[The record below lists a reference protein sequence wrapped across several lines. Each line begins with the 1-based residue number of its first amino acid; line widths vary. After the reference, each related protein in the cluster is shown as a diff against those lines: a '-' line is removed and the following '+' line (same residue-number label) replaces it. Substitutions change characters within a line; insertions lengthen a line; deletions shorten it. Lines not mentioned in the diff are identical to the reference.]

1 MPGVISSAD
10 TSAITGSANKST
22 KKRKSPVAP
31 GEKEQSKAKRQR
43 KTSKN
48 KNASD
53 QDVASL
59 ETTPASQHKRLAVKT
74 APPGKAVPLTMS
86 SSDRNVTPVKTSDE
100 HFLPSQYQPRSITK
114 GIGFVPVNALSSVNS
129 AIAKPSVITTTANH
143 PLDVLATVSASLR
156 TSNFVQNMQE
166 IAKPAA
172 RSLIHPFASKN
183 PLPTDGMFAGEARQV
198 SVDSRVMIADN
209 RQLSEERHSGNLA
222 ATTLNGNQQPAEQ
235 NQPHKSS
242 RSKSMEDVR
251 LNCDDIPMSF
261 DRVKTAKFGL
271 GEESEKAWDEA
282 ERKQSLSEYKQSTT
296 ERSSKDNQRGTSVI
310 SVTSKHAAREGIL
323 SENDKTDSITDKM
336 GKDRNTYDGSKKI
349 QNKTVEGNSVDLD
362 GSVNEVKKEK
372 RQRPKKDKKTKIET
386 PKLDS
391 KDRTKTKAKD
401 HTPSSVEQ
409 NMSLQNFNGNEN
421 NTDTSEPLRQLSS
434 NHDIKRKVKQ
444 TFPMVD
450 ALSLGPNN
458 SNNSFAFMS
467 TDCEMKEAAELSKL
481 LPLKPIVSDCLDGL
495 DVSKKCREGVLE
507 DISKPSSPTIVSQNI
522 QSLNVGYDK
531 IVVENKSNNASLTAK
546 EKEMNKEA
554 INGKKAAKKEN
565 KSKPEASKTRK
576 PSEKKQKT
584 PENSMQEKGIV
595 AKSAKKPSIIKAD
608 KALTKTK
615 KQSNQESDKLNSLAS
630 QISLTPKETTLRNLL
645 SAPSS
650 FLAKSN
656 VCEDKVKS
664 LEQLVIDNESKKS
677 NEATVANLEN
687 IEQGSGILQELLSSE
702 FGLVRSMEDTTTVA
716 NASKEA
722 GKSGEIP
729 KKPKHK
735 SSSSEA
741 QNKTSA
747 TDKIKTKTSKDEKIT
762 KNNKKPRKKSEKT
775 VFKALESNSV
785 TKEEK
790 KVAGTAV
797 EDSAIVNE
805 ILSSLVHESKLNN
818 NGQPGE
824 ETTPEVMTTNTVECH
839 TSKTEKKQ
847 EREDIVF
854 VNDLSVGDFVK
865 ARQNEVP
872 SENLLPK
879 KRKRCTSPSINDP
892 AVVSESSGKFVLNFF
907 TYCCF

>member
-1 MPGVISSAD
+1 M
-10 TSAITGSANKST
+10 
-22 KKRKSPVAP
+22 
-31 GEKEQSKAKRQR
+31 
-43 KTSKN
+43 
-48 KNASD
+48 
-53 QDVASL
+53 
-59 ETTPASQHKRLAVKT
+59 KT

-129 AIAKPSVITTTANH
+129 AITKPSVITTTANH

-183 PLPTDGMFAGEARQV
+183 PLPADGMFADEARQV
-198 SVDSRVMIADN
+198 SVDSRVMIADS
-209 RQLSEERHSGNLA
+209 RQLSEEKQRHSDNLA

-251 LNCDDIPMSF
+251 LNCDNIPMSF

-271 GEESEKAWDEA
+271 GEDSEKAWDEA
-282 ERKQSLSEYKQSTT
+282 ERKQLLSEYKQSTT

-323 SENDKTDSITDKM
+323 SEKDKTDSITDKM
-336 GKDRNTYDGSKKI
+336 GKDRNTYDGSKKM

-409 NMSLQNFNGNEN
+409 NMSLQNFSGNEN
-421 NTDTSEPLRQLSS
+421 NTGTFEPLRQLSS

-450 ALSLGPNN
+450 ALSLGQNN

-467 TDCEMKEAAELSKL
+467 TDCEMKGAAELSEL

-495 DVSKKCREGVLE
+495 DVSNKSREDVLE

-531 IVVENKSNNASLTAK
+531 IVVENKSNNASLTLK
-546 EKEMNKEA
+546 DKEMNKEA
-554 INGKKAAKKEN
+554 IGGKKAAKK
-565 KSKPEASKTRK
+565 KV
-576 PSEKKQKT
+576 
-584 PENSMQEKGIV
+584 IV
-595 AKSAKKPSIIKAD
+595 AKSAKKPSKVKTD
-608 KALTKTK
+608 KASTKTK

-630 QISLTPKETTLRNLL
+630 QISLTSKETAIRNLL

-650 FLAKSN
+650 LLAKSN

-664 LEQLVIDNESKKS
+664 LEQLLIDNESKKS
-677 NEATVANLEN
+677 DEAAVANLEN
-687 IEQGSGILQELLSSE
+687 IEQGPGILQESLSSE
-702 FGLVRSMEDTTTVA
+702 FGLVRSMEETTTVA

-722 GKSGEIP
+722 GKIGEIP
-729 KKPKHK
+729 KKQKHK
-735 SSSSEA
+735 NSPSEA
-741 QNKTSA
+741 QNKISA

-790 KVAGTAV
+790 KVAVTAV

-805 ILSSLVHESKLNN
+805 ILSSLLDESKLNK
-818 NGQPGE
+818 NGQPGA
-824 ETTPEVMTTNTVECH
+824 ETGPEVMTTDTVECH
-839 TSKTEKKQ
+839 TSKTEKKQQ

-872 SENLLPK
+872 SESLLPK
-879 KRKRCTSPSINDP
+879 KRKRCTSPPINDS
-892 AVVSESSGKFVLNFF
+892 AVVSESSGKFILNFF